1 MIAVALCAGKKI
13 LQLSRLSN
21 TLDMNVRVHVRGFAS
36 FRDPASSGLGLTGL
50 LIRPI
55 SSAARP
61 PDDVLNF
68 SSAFCRVD
76 MKAPGSTEPER
87 G

>member
-55 SSAARP
+55 SFASARP
-61 PDDVLNF
+61 ADDVLNF

-76 MKAPGSTEPER
+76 MKAPSSR
-87 G
+87 GG